1 MQSLFY
7 ALTGRGDE
15 QHPQPKDTD
24 MQVESKEVFESLEVP
39 GDQTINQ
46 IQRKTRLI
54 NEFKTYIENAN
65 NKTIYYHYIIDTEI
79 YEGVAKLHYR
89 AHHLKE
95 KEKD

>member
-39 GDQTINQ
+39 GDQTIN
-46 IQRKTRLI
+46 
-54 NEFKTYIENAN
+54 
-65 NKTIYYHYIIDTEI
+65 
-79 YEGVAKLHYR
+79 
-89 AHHLKE
+89 
-95 KEKD
+95 